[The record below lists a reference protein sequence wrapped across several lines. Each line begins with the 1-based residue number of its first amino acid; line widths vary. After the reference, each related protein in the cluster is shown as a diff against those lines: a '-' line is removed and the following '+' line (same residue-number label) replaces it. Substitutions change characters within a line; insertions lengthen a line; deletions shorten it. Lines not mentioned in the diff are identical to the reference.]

1 MYQKSDKNQLSIEE
15 FVLPFGGKLDKENR
29 WVKLAGIIPWD
40 EIEARYEKNFSEKQG
55 RTAITAKVAF
65 GSIYIKEQEN
75 LTDEG
80 CVRYIQENP
89 YAQYFLGLRAFRNEP
104 LFDPSMMVHFR
115 KRFTAKDISEINEYI
130 CIGKWPGEENTDD
143 DSDDDSGNEPPKSQV
158 AKGKANPNTSKKKQK
173 QRKML
178 RNKGKLLMDA
188 TVAPADIRYP
198 TDLSLLNQSR
208 EILETAI
215 DELWPHTE
223 RKGHKTPYNRKKAR
237 KAYLK
242 IAKSKNY
249 KQSALRS
256 AIGYQLDC
264 IYSAFPQVESLLAKA
279 GEDELSSWIKKRLPT
294 IRKVYEQQKMMYDK
308 RISKCDD
315 RIVSLH
321 QPHVRPI
328 VRGKV
333 RSKYE
338 FGQKLH
344 LSVVDGYT
352 FIETQSWDNFNEGSE
367 LQELVS
373 RYKERFGYYPAAI
386 LADKIYQ
393 TRENRA
399 FCKLHGIRMSGPP
412 LGRPKKDQSEEV
424 RMKQTYIDACDRNAV
439 EGRNGNLKRRFG
451 LDLITSVL
459 DENAKTEAALQIL
472 AMNLLQ
478 RLRSLFA
485 PFFGH
490 VFFVSSKRLI
500 LIFQ

>member
-1 MYQKSDKNQLSIEE
+1 MYQKTDKNQLSIEE
-15 FVLPFGGKLDKENR
+15 FILPFGGRLDEENR
-29 WVKLAGIIPWD
+29 WVKLAGIMPWD

-55 RTAITAKVAF
+55 RTAITARVAF

-89 YAQYFLGLRAFRNEP
+89 YAQYFLGLGEFRKEP

-115 KRFTAKDISEINEYI
+115 RRFPAKDIAEINEYI
-130 CIGKWPGEENTDD
+130 CIGKWPGERTTDD
-143 DSDDDSGNEPPKSQV
+143 DSDDDSGNEPPKSSDT
-158 AKGKANPNTSKKKQK
+158 KGKANPNTSKKKQ
-173 QRKML
+173 RKKL
-178 RNKGKLLMDA
+178 KNKGKLLMDA
-188 TVAPADIRYP
+188 TVAPADIRFP

-208 EILETAI
+208 ETLEEAI

-242 IAKSKNY
+242 IAKSKKY
-249 KQSALRS
+249 KKSALRS
-256 AIGYQLDC
+256 AIGYQLEC
-264 IYSAFPQVESLLAKA
+264 IRSAFPQVEALLAKA
-279 GEDELSSWIKKRLPT
+279 GEDKLSSWIKKRLPT
-294 IRKVYEQQKMMYDK
+294 IRKVYEQQKMMYDT
-308 RISKCDD
+308 RSSKCDD

-328 VRGKV
+328 VRGKS

-367 LQELVS
+367 LQELAN
-373 RYKERFGYYPAAI
+373 RYNDRFGYYPAAI

-399 FCKLHGIRMSGPP
+399 FCKLHGIRLSGPP
-412 LGRPKKDQSEEV
+412 LGRPKKDQSEEA
-424 RMKQTYIDACDRNAV
+424 RMKQTYQDACDRNAV

-472 AMNLLQ
+472 AMNLFQ

-485 PFFGH
+485 QIFRH
-490 VFFVSSKRLI
+490 VIFLLCKKQI
-500 LIFQ
+500 LIF

>member
-1 MYQKSDKNQLSIEE
+1 
-15 FVLPFGGKLDKENR
+15 
-29 WVKLAGIIPWD
+29 
-40 EIEARYEKNFSEKQG
+40 
-55 RTAITAKVAF
+55 
-65 GSIYIKEQEN
+65 
-75 LTDEG
+75 
-80 CVRYIQENP
+80 
-89 YAQYFLGLRAFRNEP
+89 
-104 LFDPSMMVHFR
+104 
-115 KRFTAKDISEINEYI
+115 
-130 CIGKWPGEENTDD
+130 
-143 DSDDDSGNEPPKSQV
+143 
-158 AKGKANPNTSKKKQK
+158 
-173 QRKML
+173 
-178 RNKGKLLMDA
+178 MDA
-188 TVAPADIRYP
+188 TVAPSDIRYP

-242 IAKSKNY
+242 IAKSKKY
-249 KQSALRS
+249 KKSALRS
-256 AIGYQLDC
+256 AIGYQLEC
-264 IYSAFPQVESLLAKA
+264 IHSAFPRVEKLLAEA
-279 GEDELSSWIKKRLPT
+279 GEDKLSSWIKKRLAT
-294 IRKVYEQQKMMYDK
+294 IRKVYEQQKLMYDT
-308 RISKCDD
+308 RSSKCDD

-328 VRGKV
+328 VRGKA

-352 FIETQSWDNFNEGSE
+352 FIETQSWNNFNEGNE
-367 LQELVS
+367 LQELAN
-373 RYKERFGYYPAAI
+373 RYRERFGYYPAAI

-399 FCKLHGIRMSGPP
+399 FCKLNEIRLSGPP
-412 LGRPKKDQSEEV
+412 LGRPRKDQSEEV
-424 RMKQTYIDACDRNAV
+424 RMKQTYLDACDRNVV

-485 PFFGH
+485 HFLRHFL
-490 VFFVSSKRLI
+490 FVPQKSII